1 MALLEMRHIRKEF
14 GPVLANDDVDF
25 SVERGEIHALLGEN
39 GAGKST
45 LMQILYGLYQPT
57 AGEIYFE
64 GSKVSIRN
72 PREAIAM
79 GIGMVHQHFM
89 LIPALTVVENVILG
103 MEGNPKVL
111 DLKKAADRVVEIG
124 EKYGIHLDPFST
136 VEDLTVGQQ
145 QRLEILK
152 ALYRGAELLILDEPT
167 AVLTPQ
173 EVQELFVM
181 IRQLTQEKYTVI
193 FITHKLPEVM
203 NICDRC
209 TVLRQGRLE
218 RVVAVRDIKDRDELA
233 RLMVGH
239 EVKLTTEK
247 TRTPPGEVVL
257 EVREL
262 SDGTGKERPVLKNVS
277 FHVAKGEILGVA
289 GVDGNGQSEL
299 VRCLT
304 GLRPCTGGAVVLNG
318 EDITHASTRRILD
331 KKVSHIPED
340 RIKMGI
346 VPDMAVRENMML
358 MNFQKPPYCQ
368 KGFLRWKL
376 IRAHAKELC
385 EQFNVKTPNTGEKIK
400 RLSGGNQQK
409 VVVGREIDRDPS
421 LLIAVHPDRGLDIG
435 ATKYIQSRILEARN
449 KGAAVLL
456 VSTELDEILEL
467 SDRIVVMYGGEI
479 MGCLDA
485 ADATREEVGLMMAG
499 KRQGSAAV

>member
-1 MALLEMRHIRKEF
+1 MALLEMKHIRKEF
-14 GPVLANDDVDF
+14 GSVLANDDVNF
-25 SVERGEIHALLGEN
+25 SVEQGEIHALLGEN

-57 AGEIYFE
+57 SGEIYFK
-64 GSKVSIRN
+64 GKKVRIRS
-72 PREAIAM
+72 PKEAIQM

-103 MEGNPKVL
+103 MADNPKVL
-111 DLKKAADRVVEIG
+111 DLKDAARRVTEIA
-124 EKYGIHLDPFST
+124 EKYGIKLDPFAP
-136 VEDLTVGQQ
+136 VEQLSVGQQ

-181 IRQLTQEKYTVI
+181 IRQLTREKYTVI

-218 RVVAVRDIKDRDELA
+218 QVVKVKDIQDRDELA
-233 RLMVGH
+233 RMMVGK

-247 TRTPPGEVVL
+247 NRTPPGDKVL

-262 SDGTGKERPVLKNVS
+262 SDISGRERAVLKNIS
-277 FHVAKGEILGVA
+277 FHVSQGEILGIA

-304 GLRPCTGGAVVLNG
+304 GLRTCGSGSILLNG
-318 EDITHASTRRILD
+318 EDITHAATRRILD
-331 KKVSHIPED
+331 KGVSHIPED

-346 VPDMAVRENMML
+346 VPDMAVRENIVL
-358 MNFQKPPYCQ
+358 MNFQKAPYC
-368 KGFLRWKL
+368 KGGFLRWKV
-376 IRAHAKELC
+376 IREYAQKLC
-385 EQFNVKTPNTGEKIK
+385 EEFNVKTPSTGEKIR

-409 VVVGREIDRDPS
+409 VVVGREIDRNPS

-435 ATKYIQSRILEARN
+435 ATKYIQSRILDARN
-449 KGAAVLL
+449 NGAAVLL

-467 SDRIVVMYGGEI
+467 SDRIIVMYGGEI
-479 MGCLDA
+479 MGCIAA
-485 ADATREEVGLMMAG
+485 ADATREEVGLLMAG
-499 KRQGSAAV
+499 KRLDTAVS